1 MQSSITSRVIFGEE
15 GAENAKKLISVKTSC
30 RRQFFKKI
38 EITNCG
44 LYLVFAP
51 YAHTL
56 KIPCFAPEINSK
68 VSASFCL
75 DVQTREPPITFWKED
90 QVNMQSF
97 MASRVNILGRR
108 GRGIN
113 RSEFQSKLPI
123 RDSCFKN

>member
-1 MQSSITSRVIFGEE
+1 MQSSITSRVILGEE

-75 DVQTREPPITFWKED
+75 DVQTRITNNLLERGPGEYAKLYGFPCKYFGKEGAGD
-90 QVNMQSF
+90 
-97 MASRVNILGRR
+97 
-108 GRGIN
+108 
-113 RSEFQSKLPI
+113 
-123 RDSCFKN
+123 

>member
-1 MQSSITSRVIFGEE
+1 MQSSITSRVILGEE

-51 YAHTL
+51 CAHTL
-56 KIPCFAPEINSK
+56 KIPCFAPDINSNF
-68 VSASFCL
+68 SASFCL